1 MVLYDDYEKAGFFM
15 LPTGKR
21 QRHSVTDYF
30 IHRLVDFGFTSSCFW
45 LHGRLFIT
53 PVAAVVVFLVG
64 IVDAFLRSKL
74 YKVRTQKLLGL

>member
-30 IHRLVDFGFTSSCFW
+30 IHRLVDFGFTLPVL

-53 PVAAVVVFLVG
+53 PVAAVVVLVG
-64 IVDAFLRSKL
+64 IVDAFLRSKI
-74 YKVRTQKLLGL
+74 V